1 MGLPGVILHGM
12 CTMALCARAVVDEL
26 AGGDPNRL
34 RRLAVRF
41 YRPVFPGNDLVT
53 TMYDAGTAGGRRV
66 VAFEASSAGK
76 VVVRDGRA
84 EVTSLMA
91 VLRLFASA
99 REAAGLTT
107 AEIPAATVAEVLD
120 EACRRFGDRFA
131 AVLATSKV
139 WVNGEP
145 ADAVDAGGRR
155 RRGGRAARR
164 CRAGRRCP
172 PAPPVT
178 QCRRRPGPTPPRRS
192 WSGATWRSSPTCLT
206 RSGAR
211 APRPRPS
218 RSGRRWPSSTR
229 ASGPTAASGWPGPR
243 SRSASPSPAR
253 PTWPGGW
260 RVAAFI
266 AGAQTCLV
274 WRKRGERPVAL
285 AAAAIAAG
293 LPVAA
298 SFDAGAMAGVVA
310 AGVLVTFVTRLR
322 APTRAPSR
330 DVALTL
336 AVGVAIGL
344 AAAGPV
350 LVRHTGISAALL
362 LLAMICAYDAG
373 AYLVGTGAS
382 SAWEGPAAG
391 VAALIPLTIF
401 AEVVLVPPFAGP
413 SRCSSACWPR
423 CWRPCG
429 PVAASALLGDRSGHA
444 PALRRLDSLLLLG
457 PLWAWCAVD
466 LPAVSLNW

>member
-1 MGLPGVILHGM
+1 
-12 CTMALCARAVVDEL
+12 
-26 AGGDPNRL
+26 
-34 RRLAVRF
+34 
-41 YRPVFPGNDLVT
+41 
-53 TMYDAGTAGGRRV
+53 
-66 VAFEASSAGK
+66 
-76 VVVRDGRA
+76 
-84 EVTSLMA
+84 MA

-131 AVLATSKV
+131 AVLASSKV

-145 ADAVDAGGRR
+145 ADRSTAVADADVVAVLPPVSGGAPVPAVGASDGVRP
-155 RRGGRAARR
+155 AARPH
-164 CRAGRRCP
+164 AT
-172 PAPPVT
+172 PPVVV
-178 QCRRRPGPTPPRRS
+178 RGNLALVPDLPPDEVPGPLPEAEPERPPLAVVHKSVRPHGRLGLA
-192 WSGATWRSSPTCLT
+192 WATVTFGFT
-206 RSGAR
+206 VA
-211 APRPRPS
+211 
-218 RSGRRWPSSTR
+218 
-229 ASGPTAASGWPGPR
+229 GPAYLAGWL
-243 SRSASPSPAR
+243 A
-253 PTWPGGW
+253 
-260 RVAAFI
+260 VAAFI

-298 SFDAGAMAGVVA
+298 SFDAGKMAGVVA
-310 AGVLVTFVTRLR
+310 AGVLVTFVSRLR

-336 AVGVAIGL
+336 AIGVAIGF

-350 LVRHTGISAALL
+350 LVRHTGISAALM

-391 VAALIPLTIF
+391 VAALIPITIF
-401 AEVVLVPPFAGP
+401 AEVVLVPPFAGAQP
-413 SRCSSACWPR
+413 LFLGVLAAVLA
-423 CWRPCG
+423 PCG

-457 PLWAWCAVD
+457 PLWAWCAVIF
-466 LPAVSLNW
+466 LQ

>member
-1 MGLPGVILHGM
+1 
-12 CTMALCARAVVDEL
+12 
-26 AGGDPNRL
+26 
-34 RRLAVRF
+34 
-41 YRPVFPGNDLVT
+41 
-53 TMYDAGTAGGRRV
+53 
-66 VAFEASSAGK
+66 
-76 VVVRDGRA
+76 
-84 EVTSLMA
+84 MA

-99 REAAGLTT
+99 REAAGVTT

-131 AVLATSKV
+131 AVLASSKV

-145 ADAVDAGGRR
+145 ADRSTVVADADVVAVLPPVSGGAPVPP
-155 RRGGRAARR
+155 GAARD
-164 CRAGRRCP
+164 AVP
-172 PAPPVT
+172 PAAHGAAVPPAARPHATPPVVV
-178 QCRRRPGPTPPRRS
+178 RGNLALVPNPD
-192 WSGATWRSSPTCLT
+192 
-206 RSGAR
+206 
-211 APRPRPS
+211 PRPLPEAEPERPPLAVVHKS
-218 RSGRRWPSSTR
+218 VRPHGRLGLAWATVTFGFTI
-229 ASGPTAASGWPGPR
+229 AGPAYLAGWL
-243 SRSASPSPAR
+243 A
-253 PTWPGGW
+253 
-260 RVAAFI
+260 VAAFV

-298 SFDAGAMAGVVA
+298 SFDAGKMAGVVA
-310 AGVLVTFVTRLR
+310 AGVLVTFASRLR

-336 AVGVAIGL
+336 GIGLAIGF

-350 LVRHTGISAALL
+350 LVRHTGISAALM

-373 AYLVGTGAS
+373 AYLIGTGAS

-391 VAALIPLTIF
+391 VAALIPITIF
-401 AEVVLVPPFAGP
+401 AEVVLVPPFAGAQP
-413 SRCSSACWPR
+413 LFLGVLAAVLA
-423 CWRPCG
+423 PCG

-457 PLWAWCAVD
+457 PLWAWCAVSF
-466 LPAVSLNW
+466 LK